1 MLDVGRDKVQ
11 VSIVSAG
18 CPLQSTYYKSDMF
31 QSPADV
37 THKIRPV
44 TVADTTTII
53 RKVKDELN
61 APSSSQV
68 KSASALKGS
77 RGRLHSPSSSSSLV
91 NAAKFGVLIIDQT
104 ASVSQAAKVE
114 AQNLRSKMGVTL
126 FVVIVGDNR
135 VQHSNAA

>member
-1 MLDVGRDKVQ
+1 VGRDKVQ

-44 TVADTTTII
+44 TVADTTTIV

-68 KSASALKGS
+68 KSASALKSS
-77 RGRLHSPSSSSSLV
+77 RGRLHSSSSSLAS
-91 NAAKFGVLIIDQT
+91 AAKFGVLIIDQT

-126 FVVIVGDNR
+126 FVVIVGDSR
-135 VQHSNAA
+135 LQHSNAA